1 MENSNSS
8 NESESFQIPSSSD
21 VHTSNS
27 VTSSIKDVS
36 GYANEVLTINIED
49 TNEELAIN
57 IEEASEELAINT
69 EEVSEEHAIN
79 SDEISKELFTNSQ
92 EVSEE
97 LAINY
102 EQVAKKSI
110 HENDELAINSN
121 EVSEELAI
129 NSTHESEEFAI
140 KSANDDEV
148 FDVDSHSFP
157 LASDNEYED
166 GTPFMPTIIGRET
179 SPSTVDTFSIGGNT
193 PSTTEYR
200 QGELSYVAMNE
211 IWLPLRFKN
220 IVNSKHVKDKSYISI
235 ERNAMILL
243 TNTWD

>member
-27 VTSSIKDVS
+27 VTSSIKDVRIF
-36 GYANEVLTINIED
+36 LTINIED

-69 EEVSEEHAIN
+69 KEVSKEHAIN
-79 SDEISKELFTNSQ
+79 SDEISKEIFTNSQ

-110 HENDELAINSN
+110 HENYELAINSN

-157 LASDNEYED
+157 LPSDNEYED

-179 SPSTVDTFSIGGNT
+179 SPSTVDTFSIGDSDGALVDSAEEDGSSTSVSKNSYEET
-193 PSTTEYR
+193 PDSD
-200 QGELSYVAMNE
+200 GVSLDDDM
-211 IWLPLRFKN
+211 
-220 IVNSKHVKDKSYISI
+220 
-235 ERNAMILL
+235 
-243 TNTWD
+243 